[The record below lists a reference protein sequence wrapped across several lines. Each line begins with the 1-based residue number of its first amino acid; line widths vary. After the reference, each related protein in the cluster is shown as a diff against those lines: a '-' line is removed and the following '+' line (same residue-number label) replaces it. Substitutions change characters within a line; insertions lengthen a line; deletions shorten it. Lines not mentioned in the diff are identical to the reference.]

1 MAEGTPVSPFRH
13 IASKTL
19 HIYPTIRYMLKRMLV
34 YRGVSAI
41 VLPALVLVRDTIADK
56 TMTNLVDNFAKVPTS
71 VVSHTFCSSC
81 LEANI
86 KAARSSHAE
95 VHRCLEKHQNITT
108 VNDVISFT
116 HPPPQKKE
124 RKKERKS
131 LYDYR
136 GRLEFTKAGLLFIQS
151 IPILTTKTEAQS
163 KRLQV
168 HTYASLANP
177 QNKPLPTSFTICSA
191 VRWNIALCSVISLVV
206 FLFEKLWKSEN

>member
-116 HPPPQKKE
+116 HPPPKKKE
-124 RKKERKS
+124 RKKERNIFKQKFS
-131 LYDYR
+131 FSQL
-136 GRLEFTKAGLLFIQS
+136 GKIWFTCCVLHKVWLVS
-151 IPILTTKTEAQS
+151 IS
-163 KRLQV
+163 
-168 HTYASLANP
+168 
-177 QNKPLPTSFTICSA
+177 TSFVWPFICD
-191 VRWNIALCSVISLVV
+191 
-206 FLFEKLWKSEN
+206 F